1 MSKIIT
7 DVKIKALMK
16 RYNPKR
22 EWSSGCLEQL
32 RVALNNMIN
41 YLLHEIESNAVGT
54 KRIQPED
61 IEDAYSF
68 FASAIV
74 AKRQPIL
81 RHFTDN
87 YIGEEE

>member
-16 RYNPKR
+16 RFNSKR

-32 RVALNNMIN
+32 RVSLDNMMN
-41 YLLHEIESNAVGT
+41 YLLLEIENNAVGT

-61 IEDAYSF
+61 IVDAYSF
-68 FASAIV
+68 FANAIV
-74 AKRQPIL
+74 VKRQPIL
-81 RHFTDN
+81 RHF
-87 YIGEEE
+87 IGEEE